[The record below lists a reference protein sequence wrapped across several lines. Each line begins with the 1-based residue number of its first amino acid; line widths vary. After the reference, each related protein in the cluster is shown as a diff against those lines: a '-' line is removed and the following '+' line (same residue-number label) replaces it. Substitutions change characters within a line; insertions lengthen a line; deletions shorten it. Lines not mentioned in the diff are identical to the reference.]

1 MEPRAL
7 TRCALALVSAL
18 GGSSFC
24 AAAAAPPPPS
34 SRFLLEPLAFERLPV
49 GSIRPTGWL
58 RDQLHIAA
66 EEGSVSVILHLIG
79 ARAKVPTSFCF
90 GCACPPTLPLFLLA
104 PGCTLFLL
112 K

>member
-24 AAAAAPPPPS
+24 AAAAAAPPPPS
-34 SRFLLEPLAFERLPV
+34 SRFLEPLAFERLPV

-66 EEGSVSVILHLIG
+66 DGYTGHL
-79 ARAKVPTSFCF
+79 CDW
-90 GCACPPTLPLFLLA
+90 
-104 PGCTLFLL
+104 
-112 K
+112 

>member
-1 MEPRAL
+1 MHVYQSLEREPVVFVQVAL
-7 TRCALALVSAL
+7 HN
-18 GGSSFC
+18 
-24 AAAAAPPPPS
+24 
-34 SRFLLEPLAFERLPV
+34 
-49 GSIRPTGWL
+49 
-58 RDQLHIAA
+58 QLHIAA

-104 PGCTLFLL
+104 PGCTLFQL